1 MAGLG
6 VWGHTPLQHT
16 RVHTLSRLSAEC
28 WCGERREISNPRFAL
43 HVGAIDTLTY
53 AGVFTRILRES
64 VFFQL
69 LRPPSYGSVVVRERK
84 SVGKFVA
91 LFERSV
97 GRVAC
102 ATRFERVGFGG
113 GRG

>member
-53 AGVFTRILRES
+53 AGVFTRIR
-64 VFFQL
+64 L
-69 LRPPSYGSVVVRERK
+69 LPTSSSALVR
-84 SVGKFVA
+84 
-91 LFERSV
+91 
-97 GRVAC
+97 
-102 ATRFERVGFGG
+102 
-113 GRG
+113 